1 MKAEFA
7 VIAFNCPHEETK
19 KHGRDRNGNQRF
31 RCKTCGTTF
40 IEERAKPIGDMRIDI
55 DRAVMAINLLL
66 EGMSIRATER
76 ITGLHRDT
84 IDDLILVVGENCE
97 RFHHDAVVGVPVN
110 DVQIDE
116 LWSFVGCKAK
126 TADRKGY
133 KDERGDSW
141 TYIAIERDTKLILAH
156 HVGNRNTMATDRF
169 LKKVRRAVDDT
180 QRYQVTTDGF
190 AAYQYGVPFA
200 LGSNIDFGQLIK
212 QYAAQQEETR
222 YSPATIILSEKVP
235 QFGNPDH
242 NRICT
247 SHVERANLTVRMQ
260 LRRFTRL
267 TNAHS
272 KSLAHHV
279 AMQAIFFAWYN
290 FCRKHETLKTTPA
303 VASGCAV
310 APWNLR
316 ELLDSA
322 ANSDL

>member
-1 MKAEFA
+1 MIA
-7 VIAFNCPHEETK
+7 VGPCSHAHTK
-19 KHGRDRNGNQRF
+19 KHGTDRKGNQRF
-31 RCKTCGTTF
+31 RCKECGQTF
-40 IEERAKPIGDMRIDI
+40 IEERVKPIGDMRIDQ
-55 DRAVMAINLLL
+55 DRAELAIKLLL
-66 EGMSIRATER
+66 EGMSIRAAAR
-76 ITGLHRDT
+76 ITNLHRDT
-84 IDDLILVVGENCE
+84 IDDLILVVGANCE
-97 RFHHDAVVGVPVN
+97 RFQHATVVNVPVN

-126 TADRKGY
+126 TAEKKGY
-133 KDERGDSW
+133 NDERGDSW

-156 HVGNRNTMATDRF
+156 HVGNRNAVATDRF

-190 AAYQYGVPFA
+190 NAYQYGVPFA

-212 QYAAQQEETR
+212 QYAASQSETR
-222 YSPATIILSEKVP
+222 YSPATIIRSEKVP
-235 QFGNPDH
+235 QFGNPDT

-272 KSLAHHV
+272 KSLDHHI

-290 FCRKHETLKTTPA
+290 FCRKHETIKMTPA
-303 VASGCAV
+303 MASGLTGQA
-310 APWNLR
+310 WSLQT
-316 ELLDSA
+316 LLERA
-322 ANSDL
+322 AA